1 LHVDP
6 THSTK
11 LGLLLV
17 IGLRECDLILLS
29 LDLKQPEVFDKR
41 FEQTFTLAEDR
52 KVRQVESVCMQEI

>member
-1 LHVDP
+1 
-6 THSTK
+6 
-11 LGLLLV
+11 V